1 MLDSRLFWMYFQSNS
16 APLAPTHNR
25 RNLVSNTSAPAHPTP
40 AVKTFACPLPGILF
54 NTNRIPTKSA
64 KSIEDFK
71 NSYKVYYIL
80 CEIINNIFVIINTS
94 Q

>member
-1 MLDSRLFWMYFQSNS
+1 MLDSRLFWIYFQSNS
-16 APLAPTHNR
+16 APLAPTHNK

-54 NTNRIPTKSA
+54 KTNNIPTKSA

-71 NSYKVYYIL
+71 NSYKIYFMSIQIYQIH
-80 CEIINNIFVIINTS
+80 IY
-94 Q
+94 